1 MFIACPVP
9 SNVNKVCVSQFCLF
23 YPISEI
29 SCLCFLLPPYSRSNE
44 FHVTPYTSS
53 LFFFYFLSIIFFSFV
68 FFYSSSSTVVSIFL
82 PTTSPIP
89 PIPAYPLWLFP
100 CVLYTWS
107 LMTLPLFFSPII
119 TLHSPLWLLSAC
131 SLFQC
136 LWLYFACLFV
146 LLTSFYL

>member
-9 SNVNKVCVSQFCLF
+9 NNVNEVCVSQFCLF

-44 FHVTPYTSS
+44 FHVAPYTSS
-53 LFFFYFLSIIFFSFV
+53 LFFFYFLSIVFFSFV

-89 PIPAYPLWLFP
+89 PIPAYPLWLCP
-100 CVLYTWS
+100 CVLYTYS
-107 LMTLPLFFSPII
+107 LMTLPYFFPPLSP
-119 TLHSPLWLLSAC
+119 SPLPFGYCQLV
-131 SLFQC
+131 
-136 LWLYFACLFV
+136 LYFKVSGDILLACLFC
-146 LLTSFYL
+146 